1 MGQPVV
7 RVLLDEVPN
16 FLVRAILHGKASL
29 FVLNLAGFKR
39 IVSLLLLLFF
49 VVAFLLGIL
58 LLRKEHS
65 SSLTLLQ
72 LVLLDAL
79 VDALDVQHA

>member
-16 FLVRAILHGKASL
+16 FLVRAILHGKAPL
-29 FVLNLAGFKR
+29 FVLYLAGFKR
-39 IVSLLLLLFF
+39 IVNLLLLLFL
-49 VVAFLLGIL
+49 VVAFLLLIL
-58 LLRKEHS
+58 RLCKEHS

-79 VDALDVQHA
+79 MDALDVEHA